1 VNKKVW
7 NWRLWVGFAL
17 SLIALI
23 MYPLFVLETRQV
35 FWRSLAIFAAAGVF
49 LATGL
54 MRAFA
59 EPDRYR
65 GRVAGW
71 VLTGLTIVMVGLVAS
86 AHYVVSKHF
95 PAARNAPKVG
105 QQAPQ
110 FTLVNTAGKTV
121 SLADMLAAP
130 IASSAVPPK
139 GVLLVFYRGYW

>member
-1 VNKKVW
+1 MNKRIW
-7 NWRLWVGFAL
+7 DWRLWFGFTL

-23 MYPLFVLETRQV
+23 IYPLFVLETREV
-35 FWRSLAIFAAAGVF
+35 FWRSLVIFAAAGVF

-59 EPDRYR
+59 QPDRYR
-65 GRVAGW
+65 GQVAGW

-86 AHYVVSKHF
+86 AHYVISKHF

-110 FTLVNTAGKTV
+110 FTLVNTGGKTV
-121 SLADMLAAP
+121 SLADVLSAP
-130 IASSAVPPK
+130 MAGSTVPPK
-139 GVLLVFYRGYW
+139 AVLLVFYRGYW